1 MNKIINVAILGV
13 GSRGGEA
20 YGSFIYTLKDKFKIT
35 ALCDIKK
42 DNLSFWGD
50 KFKVSNKDRFLK
62 DTDFFKKKRGDLL
75 IISVLDNDH
84 VRYALKGIKLGYD
97 ILLEKPISKD
107 KKELKELLET
117 ANKYKRKVIVCHVLR
132 YAPAFTKAKELID
145 KGEIGKLITINA
157 YERVAYWHQ
166 AHSFIRGRWRS
177 SQETTPMIMAKCCHD
192 LDLLTYY
199 ANSKAKS
206 VSSIGDLTY
215 FNKKNAPKYAKKYCY
230 SCPKLNTCI
239 YSCKRIYLTDKPS
252 HGKYMNL
259 NDWPQN
265 TITTLPVTK
274 EKLVK
279 ALKTG
284 PYGRCVFYC
293 DNDVVDNQIV
303 TVTFKNNIR
312 AILTMSAFNTGGRR
326 YTFSGTHG
334 EIVLDELE
342 DTLSIDKFGDKVI
355 TYKIQD
361 LAKSKGAHGGGDNA
375 LINDLYLVLTG
386 KKKPES
392 GLDISIESHLI
403 ALASEESR
411 KNGGKLIKLN

>member
-35 ALCDIKK
+35 ALCDIDKEM
-42 DNLSFWGD
+42 LSFYSK
-50 KFKVSNKDRFLK
+50 KFKISKENQFTKEN
-62 DTDFFKKKRGDLL
+62 DFFKKKRGDLL
-75 IISVLDNDH
+75 IVSVLDNDH
-84 VRYALKGIKLGYD
+84 VRCALKGIKLGYD

-107 KKELKELLET
+107 KKELKELLAT
-117 ANKYKRKVIVCHVLR
+117 ANKYKRKVVVCHVLR
-132 YAPAFTKAKELID
+132 YAPAFTKAKELIS

-177 SQETTPMIMAKCCHD
+177 DVETTPMIMAKCCHD

-199 ANSKAKS
+199 ANSKAES

-230 SCPKLNTCI
+230 ECPKLNTCI
-239 YSCKRIYLTDKPS
+239 YSCKQIYLTDKPGHNKS
-252 HGKYMNL
+252 SDL
-259 NDWPQN
+259 NEWPQN
-265 TITTLPVTK
+265 TVTTLPVTK
-274 EKLVK
+274 AKLEK
-279 ALKTG
+279 ALKKG

-293 DNDVVDNQIV
+293 DNNVVDNQMV
-303 TVTFKNNIR
+303 MVTFKNKVR
-312 AILTMSAFNTGGRR
+312 ATLTMSAFNNAGRR

-334 EIVLDELE
+334 EIVLDESLG
-342 DTLSIDKFGDKVI
+342 TLDLYRFGGKDV
-355 TYKIQD
+355 TYKIKD
-361 LAKSKGAHGGGDNA
+361 LAKLEGHHGGGDGC
-375 LINDLYLVLTG
+375 LIKDLYLVLTN
-386 KKKPES
+386 KKKPET

-411 KNGGKLIKLN
+411 KAGGKLIKLN